1 MKKLLAL
8 TIALTACMVSC
19 GDDDGKGNTTV
30 TNNYYFNGGAPTK
43 ESATNLVGN
52 VASVASEKAPNAAPG
67 SKEWCDAVAD
77 TVKASDAL
85 VLSPSAFEDDA
96 LSKQIAALEQAI
108 EKCASDNNVSS
119 FDWYNDAKKEIAASC
134 NVPAN
139 IKMKDMFADLVKT
152 VMGIDFMADGGC
164 DGVSSKMNAFFA
176 KYPNEVE
183 FMEMLYSSCD
193 PEVEG
198 SCDAADACRDQFWPA
213 DMDDDAYEAKLT
225 DADMCMAA
233 FDPLQSDP
241 CASKTCAVGSFCY
254 DGQCVGFGNVCDTI
268 TCPADSTCSNGFCV
282 PNEPVSKSCTED
294 PSICGANAHC
304 DGGKC
309 VPNGNPQNN
318 CASNTQAITALQ
330 NAILNYGGD
339 DCEALDEATF
349 EAVFATGVSE
359 DDLEECGE
367 DWFEAISA
375 DAAEKYDDICEGE
388 DIGVTCDPMSCTG
401 NYHCEG
407 DRCVPNGGGELDCS
421 KYPNTKNATLDFLRS
436 FESCDDLFTGIM
448 PVILAAQAEGID
460 ESKAEAIFD
469 ICGEEWA
476 MSLSAA
482 EKAEIEAKLA
492 AIDDC
497 DFGLG
502 GDEDDE

>member
-19 GDDDGKGNTTV
+19 GDDDGKGNSV
-30 TNNYYFNGGAPTK
+30 VNNYYFNGGAPTK
-43 ESATNLVGN
+43 ESASNLVSN
-52 VASVASEKAPNAAPG
+52 VASVASEKAPSAAPG

-85 VLSPSAFEDDA
+85 ILSPGAFEDDA

-108 EKCASDNNVSS
+108 EKCASDNNVNS
-119 FDWYNDAKKEIAASC
+119 FDWYTEAKKEIAVSC

-193 PEVEG
+193 PAVEG
-198 SCDAADACRDQFWPA
+198 SCDAANACRDQFWPA
-213 DMDDDAYEAKLT
+213 DMDDDAYDAKLT
-225 DADMCMAA
+225 EAELCADV
-233 FDPLQSDP
+233 FDPMQSDP
-241 CASKTCAVGSFCY
+241 CVNINCKVGEFCY
-254 DGQCVGFGNVCDTI
+254 EGQCVGFGNVCDTM
-268 TCPADSTCSNGFCV
+268 TCPADSTCANGFCV

-318 CASNTQAITALQ
+318 CASYTQAISAFD
-330 NAILNYGGD
+330 AAVAAYSGD
-339 DCEALDEATF
+339 DCEALDVATYS
-349 EAVFATGVSE
+349 AVAATGVSE
-359 DDLEECGE
+359 DIMDACVE
-367 DWFEAISA
+367 DWMDLLSSA
-375 DAAEKYDDICEGE
+375 SKAKMEDICEGSSSA
-388 DIGVTCDPMSCTG
+388 CDPTSCTG

-407 DRCVPNGGGELDCS
+407 NQCVPNGGGELDCS
-421 KYPNTKNATLDFLRS
+421 KYPNTRTAFIDLLKTAN
-436 FESCDDLFTGIM
+436 SCADLENGISS
-448 PVILAAQAEGID
+448 IKAAAQQDGISSEAEFNEIGS
-460 ESKAEAIFD
+460 ECVGS
-469 ICGEEWA
+469 W
-476 MSLSAA
+476 MLSLSV
-482 EKAEIEAKLA
+482 EELMELGDKMGMLNE
-492 AIDDC
+492 C
-497 DFGLG
+497 DLG
-502 GDEDDE
+502 GFGGNEDDE